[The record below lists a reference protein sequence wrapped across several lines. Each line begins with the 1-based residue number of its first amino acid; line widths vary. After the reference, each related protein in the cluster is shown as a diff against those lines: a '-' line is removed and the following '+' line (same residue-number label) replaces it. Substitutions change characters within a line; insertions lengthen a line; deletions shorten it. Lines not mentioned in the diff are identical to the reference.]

1 MRLPEQNER
10 QRTGALWRQRYGA
23 VALASLVF
31 IPFAFGAHSDG
42 LEESGDRKL
51 AREIVALKREL
62 QALKARLPEVEAN
75 LLQNRDA
82 LEEFRDEFEAFR
94 TRLGLAVEGGSTQL
108 TFSVDKQRHGR
119 ESLDVPV
126 TGSVSQAQ
134 SLSPAEQ
141 KQIGRAEELLRLGDV
156 ATARLF
162 LGHSLRGGSP
172 LVAYKLAETYD
183 PKRLSALNVIGIRGD
198 PQKARELYQQALS
211 GGIQQARERLA
222 DLP

>member
-1 MRLPEQNER
+1 
-10 QRTGALWRQRYGA
+10 

-31 IPFAFGAHSDG
+31 IPFAFVAHSDG

-94 TRLGLAVEGGSTQL
+94 TRLGLAVEGDSTQL
-108 TFSVDKQRHGR
+108 TSSVDKQRHGR
-119 ESLDVPV
+119 ESLDVRV